1 MNYAKISEGYVVQYP
16 YMKRDLLKD
25 NLATSFPKELSPELM
40 LEFGAEPVVI
50 GERPE
55 IDGRTQEISIS
66 EWPELVDDVW
76 TILHTVMD
84 KSEGKISEFDNLTA
98 SSNRAV
104 RDELL
109 TKSDWTQISD
119 TPLDGD
125 SKGGWAGY
133 RVELRN
139 LTDHMNWPNLNEE
152 DWPMKP

>member
-25 NLATSFPKELSPELM
+25 NLATSFPKYPSQELM

-55 IDGRTQEISIS
+55 IDDRTQELFTS
-66 EWPELVDDVW
+66 EWPELVDGVW
-76 TILHTVMD
+76 TILHTIMEKPED
-84 KSEGKISEFDNLTA
+84 KISEHDSGMA
-98 SSNRAV
+98 EGNRAA
-104 RDELL
+104 RDLLL

-119 TPLDGD
+119 TPLEGD
-125 SKGGWAGY
+125 SKGGWANY
-133 RVELRN
+133 RVELRD
-139 LTDHMNWPNLNEE
+139 LTNHINWPNLNEE